1 LLHEVL
7 EKDRSILYPHCRWA
21 KIRNQHNIG
30 SRLPGGWLPP
40 LPSINGTTRQ
50 NVQNAEAPEVTGF
63 STEAFIAALAI
74 IGIVIVVS
82 ALLSGLIERSGLPQ
96 VAVFLAIG
104 AALGSAGLG
113 VIDITLESQSLRVVA
128 TLSLT
133 LVLFTDAVA
142 LNISE
147 VQRHATLALR
157 VLGPGTLLS
166 AAISG
171 LAAWWLLDLTVP
183 AAAILGAALAS
194 TDPVLL
200 RGVLR
205 RRDIPPTARQAL
217 QLESGLNDA
226 VLLPVVLVAMAFMAQ
241 HGPADSTAW
250 AKLGLN
256 LFILG
261 PGAGVAVGLVAVAAL
276 DLIRKRIGVR
286 RDYESLYSLGVAF
299 SAFAAAEA
307 VHGSGFLAAF
317 AAGLTIAALDVEL
330 CDCFLEYGGVT
341 AEMMLLFT
349 FVLYGSS
356 LIWSGLTVISGATLL
371 FAAIVIFIRP
381 PVYLLSLYRSRV
393 DKRGKLIIAWFGPR
407 GLSSLLLISLPV
419 FAGIAGADRMFAI
432 CSLVVLISVVLH
444 GGSPLLLAR
453 AARRRANEEARA
465 ADVARDFGAP
475 LSSSPTANQTNTDTD
490 GSGLVQIQPVSDM
503 DGGGGSVADKVHDRS
518 SDGGFENNEPT
529 SERITID
536 EVLRL
541 QRSGEPFV
549 ILDVRTE
556 RSLETSDS
564 QVRRA
569 VRLPPEHV
577 VAQANELNLPKDA
590 WLIAYCA

>member
-1 LLHEVL
+1 
-7 EKDRSILYPHCRWA
+7 
-21 KIRNQHNIG
+21 
-30 SRLPGGWLPP
+30 
-40 LPSINGTTRQ
+40 
-50 NVQNAEAPEVTGF
+50 VTGF
-63 STEAFIAALAI
+63 STEAFVAALAI

-82 ALLSGLIERSGLPQ
+82 ALLSGLIDRSGLPQ
-96 VAVFLAIG
+96 VAVFLAMG
-104 AALGSAGLG
+104 AALGPAGLG
-113 VIDITLESQSLRVVA
+113 VINVTLESETLRVVA

-147 VQRHATLALR
+147 VQRHSSLALR

-166 AAISG
+166 AALG
-171 LAAWWLLDLTVP
+171 GFAAWWLLGLTAP

-200 RGVLR
+200 RGLLR
-205 RRDIPPTARQAL
+205 RRDIPPNARQAL

-226 VLLPVVLVAMAFMAQ
+226 VLLPVVLVAMAFMGQ
-241 HGPADSTAW
+241 HGPGDATAW

-341 AEMMLLFT
+341 AEMLLLFT
-349 FVLYGSS
+349 FVLFGTS
-356 LIWSGLTVISGATLL
+356 LIWKGFTVITGATLL
-371 FAAIVIFIRP
+371 FAAIIILIRP

-393 DKRGKLIIAWFGPR
+393 DKRGQLLIAWFGPR

-419 FAGIAGADRMFAI
+419 FAGIPGTERMFAI
-432 CSLVVLISVVLH
+432 CCLVVLISVVLH
-444 GGSPLLLAR
+444 GGSPMLLAHL
-453 AARRRANEEARA
+453 ARRRAQEEARA
-465 ADVARDFGAP
+465 AEVSRDFGAP
-475 LSSSPTANQTNTDTD
+475 MTADKTGTD
-490 GSGLVQIQPVSDM
+490 GSGLVQIQPISERD
-503 DGGGGSVADKVHDRS
+503 SVGRREAVRVDDRS
-518 SDGGFENNEPT
+518 SDGSNQDDENT
-529 SERITID
+529 LERISID

-541 QRSGEPFV
+541 QRSGEPVV
-549 ILDVRTE
+549 ILDVRTD
-556 RSLETSDS
+556 RSLETSDL
-564 QVRRA
+564 QVKGA
-569 VRLPPEHV
+569 VRVPPDDAV
-577 VAQANELNLPKDA
+577 QRARELNLPKDA

>member
-1 LLHEVL
+1 M
-7 EKDRSILYPHCRWA
+7 
-21 KIRNQHNIG
+21 
-30 SRLPGGWLPP
+30 
-40 LPSINGTTRQ
+40 
-50 NVQNAEAPEVTGF
+50 TGF
-63 STEAFIAALAI
+63 TTEAFIAAMAI

-96 VAVFLAIG
+96 VAIFLAIG
-104 AALGSAGLG
+104 AALGPVGLG
-113 VIDITLESQSLRVVA
+113 VIDITLESHTLRVVA

-142 LNISE
+142 LNTSE
-147 VQRHATLALR
+147 VRRHAMLAVR

-166 AAISG
+166 AALGG
-171 LAAWWLLDLTVP
+171 LAGWWLLGLPVP

-200 RGVLR
+200 RGLLR

-217 QLESGLNDA
+217 QLESGLNDV
-226 VLLPVVLVAMAFMAQ
+226 VLLPVVLVAMAFLGHQA
-241 HGPADSTAW
+241 PADAAAW

-256 LFILG
+256 LFIFG
-261 PGAGVAVGLVAVAAL
+261 PGAGIAVGLVAVAAL

-349 FVLYGSS
+349 FVLFGTS
-356 LIWSGLTVISGATLL
+356 LIWSGFTIISVTTLL
-371 FAAIVIFIRP
+371 FAAFIILIRP

-393 DKRGKLIIAWFGPR
+393 DKRGQLLIAWFGPR
-407 GLSSLLLISLPV
+407 GLSSLLLISLPA
-419 FAGIAGADRMFAI
+419 FAGIAGTERMFAI
-432 CSLVVLISVVLH
+432 CCLVVLISVVLH
-444 GGSPLLLAR
+444 GGSPMLLAR
-453 AARRRANEEARA
+453 AARRRALEESRT
-465 ADVARDFGAP
+465 ADVARDFG
-475 LSSSPTANQTNTDTD
+475 STANPLVTANEAGTNET
-490 GSGLVQIQPVSDM
+490 GLVQIQPVF
-503 DGGGGSVADKVHDRS
+503 DGD
-518 SDGGFENNEPT
+518 SDGRREAFGLDGDQASAGVNHDDENS
-529 SERITID
+529 SELISIG

-541 QRSGEPFV
+541 QQAGEPVV
-549 ILDVRTE
+549 ILDVRTD
-556 RSLETSDS
+556 RSLDTSDL
-564 QVRRA
+564 QINGA
-569 VRLPPEHV
+569 VRLPPDHV
-577 VAQANELNLPKDA
+577 VQRAQELNLPKDA